1 MEYSDSPRGKGK
13 RGLISK
19 TWERCKSFSGGI
31 ARKGGHSY
39 GTALTVK
46 SKSWPRNLIFDFQD
60 QGKFKEKRSHKVAPD
75 GCFSIYVG
83 SEKQKFVIRTEYV
96 NHPRFRTLLEEA
108 ESEYGFSSEGPLVLP
123 CEVEHFIQ
131 VLVEMDSE
139 GTIAKSHGCSFVTRS
154 THTPYHILTP
164 PRLVPINN
172 FYVISFFLSWCH
184 SYMIIYKC
192 LPFKLSVV

>member
-1 MEYSDSPRGKGK
+1 MEYRDSPRGKGK

-31 ARKGGHSY
+31 ARKGGHSN

-46 SKSWPRNLIFDFQD
+46 SKSWPRNLIFDFPN
-60 QGKFKEKRSHKVAPD
+60 QGKFNEKRYHKVAPD

-96 NHPRFRTLLEEA
+96 NHPCFRTLLEEA

-139 GTIAKSHGCSFVTRS
+139 GTIEKSHGCNFVTRS
-154 THTPYHILTP
+154 HTPYHILTP

-172 FYVISFFLSWCH
+172 F
-184 SYMIIYKC
+184 
-192 LPFKLSVV
+192 